1 MAKLVEASDPKK
13 DSFERE
19 ILLDDPAVYQAADLL
34 TDGGIDTEA
43 IRSNVAQM
51 LNAFGEDPERDGL
64 KRTPDRVARMYEEL
78 LAGYRTDPV
87 ALVND
92 ALFEVEYD
100 EMVIVRDI
108 EFYSLCEHHML
119 PFLGRAHVA
128 YMPRGRVIGLS
139 KIPRIVDM
147 FSRRLQVQERLTRQV
162 ADFLMEVLHPRG
174 VAVVV
179 EAIHMCSMIRG
190 VKKHD
195 TRMTTSSMLGAFRN
209 NMATR
214 MEFLD
219 NISRGS
225 EQLHF

>member
-1 MAKLVEASDPKK
+1 MEKEIIVTDPQIITAA
-13 DSFERE
+13 EL
-19 ILLDDPAVYQAADLL
+19 LLDREMDL
-34 TDGGIDTEA
+34 DA
-43 IRSNVAQM
+43 IQDSVKNM
-51 LNAFGEDPERDGL
+51 LDAFGENPQRDGL
-64 KRTPDRVARMYEEL
+64 KRTPERVARMYEEL
-78 LAGYRTDPV
+78 LAGYRTDPI

-92 ALFEVEYD
+92 ALFEVDYD

-119 PFLGRAHVA
+119 PFIGRAHVA

-147 FSRRLQVQERLTRQV
+147 FSRRLQVQERMTRQI
-162 ADFLMEVLHPRG
+162 ADFLQEVLHPRG

-179 EAIHMCSMIRG
+179 EGIHLCSMIRG

-195 TRMTTSSMLGAFRN
+195 SRMTTSSMLGAFRN

-225 EQLHF
+225 DSLHF